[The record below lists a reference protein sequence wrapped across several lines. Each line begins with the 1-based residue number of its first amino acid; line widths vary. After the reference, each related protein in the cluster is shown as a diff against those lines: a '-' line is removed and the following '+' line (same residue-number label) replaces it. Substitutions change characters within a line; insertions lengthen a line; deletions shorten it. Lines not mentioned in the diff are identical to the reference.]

1 MSSDLQ
7 TSLKYSESRFAEL
20 KQSLNSVRDEIAQ
33 EVNQVGRSVDSVNL
47 VAVSKYMP
55 PSDIQA
61 LYDLGQRDFGEN
73 YVQELTHKAEI
84 LPKDIKWHFIG
95 SLQTNK
101 CKVLSGRIPNLYAVE
116 TVDSQAKAQKLN
128 DTRGEFDTLNV
139 YLQVNT
145 SGEDQKSGLSDE
157 AEIISIAKFIVDQC
171 PKLNLL
177 GLMTIGS
184 FSASVSE
191 GENQD
196 FKKLI
201 EVEAHVSEQINKK
214 LGLSMGMSADYIEA
228 IRQGSTNVRVGRTI
242 FGSRPLKQ
250 DL

>member
-1 MSSDLQ
+1 M
-7 TSLKYSESRFAEL
+7 
-20 KQSLNSVRDEIAQ
+20 
-33 EVNQVGRSVDSVNL
+33 
-47 VAVSKYMP
+47 
-55 PSDIQA
+55 
-61 LYDLGQRDFGEN
+61 
-73 YVQELTHKAEI
+73 
-84 LPKDIKWHFIG
+84 
-95 SLQTNK
+95 
-101 CKVLSGRIPNLYAVE
+101 SGRIPNLYAVE

-196 FKKLI
+196 FKVCVLFY
-201 EVEAHVSEQINKK
+201 HSQ
-214 LGLSMGMSADYIEA
+214 YYC
-228 IRQGSTNVRVGRTI
+228 
-242 FGSRPLKQ
+242 
-250 DL
+250 

>member
-1 MSSDLQ
+1 M
-7 TSLKYSESRFAEL
+7 
-20 KQSLNSVRDEIAQ
+20 
-33 EVNQVGRSVDSVNL
+33 
-47 VAVSKYMP
+47 
-55 PSDIQA
+55 
-61 LYDLGQRDFGEN
+61 
-73 YVQELTHKAEI
+73 
-84 LPKDIKWHFIG
+84 
-95 SLQTNK
+95 QTNK

-196 FKKLI
+196 FKVCVLFY
-201 EVEAHVSEQINKK
+201 HPQ
-214 LGLSMGMSADYIEA
+214 YYC
-228 IRQGSTNVRVGRTI
+228 
-242 FGSRPLKQ
+242 
-250 DL
+250 